1 MRTGQV
7 TGMRSSGDM
16 LQALEALVV
25 CESPSSDPAATTRC
39 LEVAAGLIADW
50 LGEKPRIIESD
61 GRRHDL
67 YTFGQDGA
75 GVEILLLAHVDT
87 VWPTGTLAEIPF
99 AVTDGIVRGPGV
111 FDMKAGLVQ
120 GLAALTGLERLDG
133 IGLLLTT
140 DEEVGSPT
148 SQNLI
153 QTTAKGARAVFVL
166 EPGVA
171 GALKTERKG
180 VSMYEVNIAGKAAH
194 AGLEP
199 EKGVNALIELA
210 HLVLGLEATARPQLG
225 TTVTPTVAAAGTTRN
240 SVPESASVLV
250 DVRATTAAEQ
260 DRVHAELTARAAVL
274 AGASIEI
281 LGGPNRPPL
290 ERTASAALFER
301 AAAVARRLG
310 QPELREVSVGGG
322 SDGNFTAGMGIP
334 TLDGLGA
341 IGDGA
346 HARHEHVVAD
356 TMAPRAEL
364 LKHLIADLQTQP

>member
-1 MRTGQV
+1 
-7 TGMRSSGDM
+7 M
-16 LQALEALVV
+16 LEALEALVT

-39 LEVAAGLIADW
+39 LEVAAGVIGDW
-50 LGEKPRIIESD
+50 LGEKPQIVESE

-67 YTFGQDGA
+67 YTFGQEGA
-75 GVEILLLAHVDT
+75 GVNILLLVHADT
-87 VWPTGTLAEIPF
+87 VWPHGTLDEIPF
-99 AVTDGIVRGPGV
+99 SITDGIIRGPGV

-120 GLAALTGLERLDG
+120 GLAALTGLDRLDG
-133 IGLLLTT
+133 IGLLITT
-140 DEEVGSPT
+140 DEEIGSPT
-148 SQNLI
+148 SQSLI
-153 QTTAKGARAVFVL
+153 QETAKTARAVFVL
-166 EPGVA
+166 EPGVD

-180 VSMYEVNIAGKAAH
+180 VSMYELVISGRAAH

-199 EKGVNALIELA
+199 EKGINALIELA
-210 HLVLGLEATARPQLG
+210 HLVLGLEATARPDLG
-225 TTVTPTVAAAGTTRN
+225 TTVTPTVANAGTTRN
-240 SVPESASVLV
+240 SVPESASILV

-260 DRVHAELTARAAVL
+260 NRVHAELTSRAAVL
-274 AGASIEI
+274 AGASVEV

-301 AAAVARRLG
+301 AADAARRLG

-346 HARHEHVVAD
+346 HARHEHVIAD
-356 TMAPRAEL
+356 TMPARVEL
-364 LKHLIADLQTQP
+364 LRELIREVQALS

>member
-1 MRTGQV
+1 MRPGP
-7 TGMRSSGDM
+7 DM
-16 LQALEALVV
+16 LDALEALVT

-39 LEVAAGLIADW
+39 LEVAAGIIGDW
-50 LGEKPRIIESD
+50 LGEKPQVVESD

-67 YTFGQDGA
+67 YTFGADGS
-75 GVEILLLAHVDT
+75 GIEILLLAHADT

-99 AVTDGIVRGPGV
+99 SVTDGIIRGPGV

-120 GLAALTGLERLDG
+120 GLAALAGLERLDG

-140 DEEVGSPT
+140 DEEIGSPT
-148 SQNLI
+148 SQGLI
-153 QTTAKGARAVFVL
+153 QATAKGARAVLVL
-166 EPGVA
+166 EPGVN

-180 VSMYEVNIAGKAAH
+180 VSMYELAVTGKAAH

-199 EKGVNALIELA
+199 EKGINALIELA
-210 HLVLGLEATARPQLG
+210 HLVIGLEATARPQIG
-225 TTVTPTVAAAGTTRN
+225 TTVTPTVATAGTTRN

-260 DRVHAELTARAAVL
+260 DRVHAELTARRAL
-274 AGASIEI
+274 LPGASIQVI
-281 LGGPNRPPL
+281 GGPNRPPL
-290 ERTASAALFER
+290 ERTASAELFAR
-301 AAAVARRLG
+301 AANVARRLG
-310 QPELREVSVGGG
+310 QAELREVSVGGG

-346 HARHEHVVAD
+346 HARHEHVVAH
-356 TMAPRAEL
+356 TMEPRAQL
-364 LKHLIADLQTQP
+364 LKDLIADLQSQP

>member
-7 TGMRSSGDM
+7 TGMRTTGDM
-16 LQALEALVV
+16 LEAVEALVV
-25 CESPSSDPAATTRC
+25 CESPSSDGAATTRC
-39 LEVAAGLIADW
+39 LEVAAAVIGDW
-50 LGEKPRIIESD
+50 LGQKPVIMESE

-67 YTFGQDGA
+67 YTFGEEGGGLD
-75 GVEILLLAHVDT
+75 ILLLAHVDT
-87 VWPTGTLAEIPF
+87 VWPTGTLAEIPYR
-99 AVTDGIVRGPGV
+99 VTDGVIRGPGV

-140 DEEVGSPT
+140 DEEVGSLT

-153 QTTAKGARAVFVL
+153 ETTAKGAQAVLVL
-166 EPGVA
+166 EPGID
-171 GALKTERKG
+171 GAVKTERKG
-180 VSMYEVNIAGKAAH
+180 VSMYEVIVKGKAAH

-199 EKGVNALIELA
+199 EKGVNALVELA
-210 HLVLGLEATARPQLG
+210 HLVLGLDATARPELG
-225 TTVTPTVAAAGTTRN
+225 TSVTPTVATAGTTRN

-250 DVRATTAAEQ
+250 DVRSSSAAEQ
-260 DRVHAELTARAAVL
+260 DRVHAELTSRAAKL
-274 AGASIEI
+274 AGAAIEVR
-281 LGGPNRPPL
+281 GGPNRPPL
-290 ERTASAALFER
+290 ERSASAALFDR

-310 QPELREVSVGGG
+310 QPELREVSVGGA

-346 HARHEHVVAD
+346 HARHEHVVVDA
-356 TMAPRAEL
+356 MGPRAEL
-364 LKHLIADLQTQP
+364 LQHLIADLQSRP

>member
-1 MRTGQV
+1 
-7 TGMRSSGDM
+7 MRSGADM
-16 LQALEALVV
+16 LQALEALVT
-25 CESPSSDPAATTRC
+25 CESPSSDPAATARC
-39 LEVAAGLIADW
+39 LEVAAAIIGDW
-50 LGEKPRIIESD
+50 LGEKPQIVESE

-67 YTFGQDGA
+67 YTFGPDGA
-75 GVEILLLAHVDT
+75 GVEVLLLAHVDT
-87 VWPTGTLAEIPF
+87 VWPEGTLEQIPF
-99 AVTDGIVRGPGV
+99 SLSDGIIRGPGV

-120 GLAALTGLERLDG
+120 GLAALTGLDRLDG

-140 DEEVGSPT
+140 DEEIGSTT
-148 SQNLI
+148 SQSLI
-153 QTTAKGARAVFVL
+153 QETAKAARAVLVL
-166 EPGVA
+166 EPGVN

-180 VSMYEVNIAGKAAH
+180 VSMYELAITGKAAH

-210 HLVLGLEATARPQLG
+210 HLVLGLEAAARPELG
-225 TTVTPTVAAAGTTRN
+225 TTVTPTVATAGTTRN

-260 DRVHAELTARAAVL
+260 DRVHAELTSRVATVP
-274 AGASIEI
+274 GASVEI
-281 LGGPNRPPL
+281 RGGPNRPPL
-290 ERTASAALFER
+290 EHAASAELFAR
-301 AAAVARRLG
+301 ASEISLRLG
-310 QPELREVSVGGG
+310 QGELREVSVGGG

-341 IGDGA
+341 VGDGA

-364 LKHLIADLQTQP
+364 VRELIAELQSQR

>member
-1 MRTGQV
+1 MRPTA
-7 TGMRSSGDM
+7 DM
-16 LQALEALVV
+16 VEALQALVT

-39 LEVAAGLIADW
+39 LEVAAGIIGDW
-50 LGEKPRIIESD
+50 LGEKPRVVEAD

-67 YTFGQDGA
+67 YTFGQEGPA
-75 GVEILLLAHVDT
+75 VEILLLAHVDT

-99 AVTDGIVRGPGV
+99 SVSDGIIRGPGV

-120 GLAALTGLERLDG
+120 GLAALTGLDRLDG

-153 QTTAKGARAVFVL
+153 QTTARDARAVFVL
-166 EPGVA
+166 EPGVN

-180 VSMYEVNIAGKAAH
+180 VSMYEVVVTGKAAH

-210 HLVLGLEATARPQLG
+210 HIVLGLEAAARPELG
-225 TTVTPTVAAAGTTRN
+225 TTVTPTVATAGTTRN
-240 SVPESASVLV
+240 SVPESASVLI
-250 DVRATTAAEQ
+250 DVRARTAAEQ
-260 DRVHAELTARAAVL
+260 ERVHAELTSRGALL
-274 AGASIEI
+274 AGASINV
-281 LGGPNRPPL
+281 LGGANRPPL
-290 ERTASAALFER
+290 ERTASAALFET
-301 AAAVARRLG
+301 AAAVARKLG

-346 HARHEHVVAD
+346 HARHEHVVAH
-356 TMAPRAEL
+356 TMGPRAEL
-364 LKHLIADLQTQP
+364 LRDLIAEVRSQS

>member
-1 MRTGQV
+1 
-7 TGMRSSGDM
+7 MRSSADM
-16 LQALEALVV
+16 LEALEALVT

-39 LEVAAGLIADW
+39 LEVAAGIIADW
-50 LGEKPRIIESD
+50 LGEKPRVIESD

-67 YTFGQDGA
+67 YTFGPDGT

-87 VWPTGTLAEIPF
+87 VWPEGTLAEIPF
-99 AVTDGIVRGPGV
+99 SVTDGLIRGPGV

-148 SQNLI
+148 SQRLI
-153 QTTAKGARAVFVL
+153 EATATGARAVFVL
-166 EPGVA
+166 EPGHE

-180 VSMYEVNIAGKAAH
+180 VSMYELVVTGKAAH

-199 EKGVNALIELA
+199 EKGVNALIELS
-210 HLVLGLEATARPQLG
+210 HLILGLQASARPELG
-225 TTVTPTVAAAGTTRN
+225 TTVTPTVATAGTTRN

-260 DRVHAELTARAAVL
+260 DRVHAELTSRAPL
-274 AGASIEI
+274 LQGASIEV

-290 ERTASAALFER
+290 ERTASAALFDL
-301 AAAVARRLG
+301 ASAVARRLG
-310 QPELREVSVGGG
+310 QADLREVSVGGG

-341 IGDGA
+341 VGDGA

-364 LKHLIADLQTQP
+364 LKDLIAEVQAQP